1 MNNNDM
7 NRGMETVAAGGVGVM
22 TGVFIGALAGA
33 GLALLLAPATGPET
47 RRRVAETARRVAD
60 GLNNVVEQ
68 TKSKLGH
75 SKDEGYEP
83 VASGAWESTSKSGY

>member
-1 MNNNDM
+1 MQTN
-7 NRGMETVAAGGVGVM
+7 MEREFSNAAAGGVGVM

-33 GLALLLAPATGPET
+33 ALALLLAPATGPET
-47 RRRVAETARRVAD
+47 RRRVAETARKVAD

-75 SKDEGYEP
+75 AKDEGYEP
-83 VASGAWESTSKSGY
+83 VGSGAWESTTKSGY